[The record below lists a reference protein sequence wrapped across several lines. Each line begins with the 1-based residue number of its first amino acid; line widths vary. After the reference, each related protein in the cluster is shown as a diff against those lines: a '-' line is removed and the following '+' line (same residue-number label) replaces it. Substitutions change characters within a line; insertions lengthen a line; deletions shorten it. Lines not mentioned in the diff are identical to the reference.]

1 MASSRPIVCTLTAA
15 DKRDRGGAWAKVLG
29 SGLVT
34 RERIPGGIAFRAAPG
49 ASEALGELVDLE
61 RECCAWIDF
70 KVEPDGV
77 IGGIKVF
84 LTAEGDGESALA
96 GMFSTTSVLG

>member
-34 RERIPGGIAFRAAPG
+34 RERIPRGIAFRAAPG
-49 ASEALGELVDLE
+49 AYEALVELVDLE
-61 RECCAWIDF
+61 RECCAWIDVT
-70 KVEPDGV
+70 VEHDDV
-77 IGGIKVF
+77 IGGAKVF

-96 GMFSTTSVLG
+96 GMFSTTLVLG